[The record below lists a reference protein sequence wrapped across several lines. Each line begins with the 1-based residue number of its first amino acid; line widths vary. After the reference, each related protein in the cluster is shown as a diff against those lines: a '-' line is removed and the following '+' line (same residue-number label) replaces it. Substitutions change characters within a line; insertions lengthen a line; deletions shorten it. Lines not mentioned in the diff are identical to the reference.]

1 MTDTL
6 STTGAEKLKNFV
18 ERIERLNEDRA
29 AVVADLAEV
38 YGEVKG
44 DGFSPKILRKVIAL
58 RSQDKAAR
66 DEEAALIDLYMS
78 AVQGDLFRDVA

>member
-1 MTDTL
+1 MTKTL
-6 STTGAEKLKNFV
+6 SVGGG
-18 ERIERLNEDRA
+18 
-29 AVVADLAEV
+29 VVKCNITLAEV

-44 DGFSPKILRKVIAL
+44 EGFSPKILRKVIAL
-58 RSQDKAAR
+58 RAQDKAAR